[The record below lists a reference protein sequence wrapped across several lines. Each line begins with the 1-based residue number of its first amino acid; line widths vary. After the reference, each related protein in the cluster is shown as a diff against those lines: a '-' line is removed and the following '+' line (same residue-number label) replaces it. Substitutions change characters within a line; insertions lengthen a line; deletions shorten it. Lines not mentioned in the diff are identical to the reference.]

1 MSIDTDAGVEESAE
15 DVADVEA
22 LGQELGEAIRELPE
36 YEAFEEAREAVE
48 ESEQAQQRI
57 EEFEQ
62 LRQEFMAARDTG
74 QATQSDLQ
82 TLQELQQAQREL
94 HQLPAMSEYLEAQE
108 RLDARLE
115 AVNEAIS
122 DPLAVD
128 FGEEAG
134 GCCQD

>member
-62 LRQEFMAARDTG
+62 LRQEFQLARQTG
-74 QATQSDLQ
+74 DASQEE
-82 TLQELQQAQREL
+82 LQELQQAQREL

>member
-62 LRQEFMAARDTG
+62 LRQEFQLARQTG
-74 QATQSDLQ
+74 DASQEDLR
-82 TLQELQQAQREL
+82 ELQQAQREL

>member
-62 LRQEFMAARDTG
+62 LRQEFQLARQTG
-74 QATQSDLQ
+74 DASQEDLR
-82 TLQELQQAQREL
+82 ELQQAQREL
-94 HQLPAMSEYLEAQE
+94 HQLPAMSEYLETQE